1 MKKYVFKFYFFL
13 GFVITDAFLQHAIYK
28 VKIVFYALFIILS
41 CKAGL
46 VYDFKALQCV
56 LEVCAIF
63 IQNTKKFRKCK
74 QIGMIG
80 KFNI

>member
-1 MKKYVFKFYFFL
+1 MYLNFTFFWVL
-13 GFVITDAFLQHAIYK
+13 LLLTHSYN
-28 VKIVFYALFIILS
+28 LFIILS